1 MGRFY
6 VCHDCEDAGL
16 ERRETDPGPGAARF
30 ALGAARVI
38 LSSCAA
44 CDVGGEERRRAAVRL
59 EHQVSRDLIP
69 WVHPARLLVHLCSR
83 PRCRRLWQHLGGPL
97 LLASLGDPHES
108 MPHRRW
114 HPCPWCVA
122 EDLEGAT
129 ADHDELRRTL
139 VDLGAWEDEIRR
151 R

>member
-6 VCHDCEDAGL
+6 VCHACENSGL

-30 ALGAARVI
+30 VLGAARLL

-44 CDVGGEERRRAAVRL
+44 CDLGGDERRRAAARL
-59 EHQVSRDLIP
+59 QREVSRDLIP
-69 WVHPARLLVHLCSR
+69 WVHPAGLIVHLCSR
-83 PRCRRLWQHLGGPL
+83 SRCRRLWHHLGGPL
-97 LLASLGDPHES
+97 PFASLGDLQES

-122 EDLEGAT
+122 EDLEGAA
-129 ADHDELRRTL
+129 ADHEELRRTL
-139 VDLGAWEDEIRR
+139 ADLGEWESEIRPS
-151 R
+151 